1 MISGRYHSAELRI
14 LPQAVSR
21 IWMAY
26 RMRGGGSLLA
36 DMAALAAQARH
47 ARAIAAPGDAL

>member
-1 MISGRYHSAELRI
+1 M
-14 LPQAVSR
+14 SR

-26 RMRGGGSLLA
+26 RTRGGGSLLA
-36 DMAALAAQARH
+36 DMAAHALAAQERH